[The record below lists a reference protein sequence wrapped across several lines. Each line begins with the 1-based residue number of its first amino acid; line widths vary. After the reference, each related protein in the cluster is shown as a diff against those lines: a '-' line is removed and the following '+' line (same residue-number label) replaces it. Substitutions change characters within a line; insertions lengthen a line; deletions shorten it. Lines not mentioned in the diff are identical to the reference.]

1 MPEHFNFEIVQL
13 LVEQKTLYLNFKEQG
28 NRIRPKRK
36 RCAGFVPL
44 LRLAV

>member
-1 MPEHFNFEIVQL
+1 MPEQFNFEILQL

-28 NRIRPKRK
+28 NRIRPQRL
-36 RCAGFVPL
+36 RSAGFVPL